1 MSHSFYN
8 KNLKGFAQNLRTDST
23 LTEIILWTNVLRDNK
38 TGYPFLRQRPIGKY
52 IADFLCRKLKLVIEL
67 DGYSHNFKHE
77 EDVQRDIEL
86 QKMGYKTL
94 RFHDEEVMQNL
105 ENVERNII
113 FEMKE
118 REKLLNLDSKVIS
131 NFD

>member
-23 LTEIILWTNVLRDNK
+23 LTEVILWTNILKESK
-38 TGYPFLRQRPIGKY
+38 TGYPFLRQRAIGKF
-52 IADFLCRKLKLVIEL
+52 IADFMCRKLKLIIEL

-77 EDVQRDIEL
+77 EDLQRDIEL
-86 QKMGYKTL
+86 EKLGYKTL
-94 RFHDEEVMQNL
+94 RFHDEEVM
-105 ENVERNII
+105 ENIESVEHTII

-118 REKLLNLDSKVIS
+118 REKEMNLECKVIS

>member
-23 LTEIILWTNVLRDNK
+23 LTEIILWTNVLKECK
-38 TGYPFLRQRPIGKY
+38 TGYPFLRQRPIGKF
-52 IADFLCRKLKLVIEL
+52 ITDFMCRKLKLIIEL

-77 EDVQRDIEL
+77 EDIQRDIEL
-86 QKMGYKTL
+86 EKLGYKTL
-94 RFHDEEVMQNL
+94 RFHDEEVMQNI
-105 ENVERNII
+105 ENVERTII